1 MDTLLQ
7 DLRFAVRMLRKSPA
21 LLIVAV
27 LTLAVGI
34 GSNAAIFSAVK
45 TVLLR
50 PLGMREPDRVVML
63 WPRNVSRN
71 IPMGLASP
79 ARFADWKRENHVF
92 SEMACATDSLYT
104 MSGSGDPQ
112 DFVAW
117 QISANFMHVLGAQ
130 PFLGHDFT
138 SENEQ
143 KGNHRFVLLS
153 YRIWRT
159 KFGGDESIVGRSVT
173 LNDQPFIIAGVM
185 PHDFSFPSD
194 VTDVWTPLVLS
205 PSDVASRKATMLRT
219 IARLRPGVTHAQAVA
234 DMAQLSA
241 RLGQQYPDSDGG
253 WDVSIESA
261 RHHLSG
267 DVRGPLLALAA
278 AVGFVLLIAC
288 VNTANLLLARSVL
301 RRREMGVRVA
311 LGASRARVVRLV
323 LTESI
328 LLGLV
333 SCGAGLLIARWEA
346 AVLVRMFPK
355 NITNLSIP
363 SVQQIPIDWPVIL
376 FCIGLAFLTSLL
388 FGTAPALHASGIAP
402 VAVLKAE
409 TGSIAGG
416 GSSRARAAL
425 VIAQLSIALVLLVCA
440 GLMIKSFTRLQ
451 NTPLG
456 FNADR
461 VLTAQMFLSR
471 NRYKTDP
478 ERSRFVQEVTDH
490 IAVMPGVE
498 AVGAVNFLPL
508 SGFWGTLSFTVADMS
523 PAPVSQWPEAD
534 YRIASED
541 YFRTMQIPI
550 LRGRGFTSQDTAQS
564 QLVCVINQTLAR
576 KFFPDQDP
584 VGKFLTANPEI
595 FGKKPFLIV
604 GVVGDVKHFGA
615 GEEGH
620 AEVYRP
626 FSQDGFPLIALA
638 VRTRS
643 DPAILADPVRR
654 AIWSVDKSQSIFR
667 VMTLDEAAADTIIIR
682 RISAMIFVFFA
693 GVALFLSVIGI
704 YGVVSY
710 LIAQRTREIGIRI
723 ALGAP
728 AARVMRM
735 VLGYSLRVAMIGL
748 AIGVPVAFGVSRLL
762 RALLFHVGT
771 TDPLVFITVPVL
783 LCAVAVIAAWVPATR
798 ASRVQPMDA
807 LRNE

>member
-1 MDTLLQ
+1 
-7 DLRFAVRMLRKSPA
+7 
-21 LLIVAV
+21 
-27 LTLAVGI
+27 
-34 GSNAAIFSAVK
+34 
-45 TVLLR
+45 
-50 PLGMREPDRVVML
+50 
-63 WPRNVSRN
+63 
-71 IPMGLASP
+71 
-79 ARFADWKRENHVF
+79 
-92 SEMACATDSLYT
+92 
-104 MSGSGDPQ
+104 
-112 DFVAW
+112 
-117 QISANFMHVLGAQ
+117 
-130 PFLGHDFT
+130 
-138 SENEQ
+138 
-143 KGNHRFVLLS
+143 
-153 YRIWRT
+153 
-159 KFGGDESIVGRSVT
+159 
-173 LNDQPFIIAGVM
+173 
-185 PHDFSFPSD
+185 
-194 VTDVWTPLVLS
+194 
-205 PSDVASRKATMLRT
+205 
-219 IARLRPGVTHAQAVA
+219 
-234 DMAQLSA
+234 
-241 RLGQQYPDSDGG
+241 
-253 WDVSIESA
+253 
-261 RHHLSG
+261 
-267 DVRGPLLALAA
+267 
-278 AVGFVLLIAC
+278 
-288 VNTANLLLARSVL
+288 
-301 RRREMGVRVA
+301 MGVRVA
-311 LGASRARVVRLV
+311 LGASRARVVQLV

-388 FGTAPALHASGIAP
+388 FGSAPALHASGIAP

-440 GLMIKSFTRLQ
+440 GLMIKSFTRLL
-451 NTPLG
+451 NTSLG
-456 FNADR
+456 FNADH

-478 ERSRFVQEVTDH
+478 ERSRFVQEVTER

-508 SGFWGTLSFTVADMS
+508 SGFWGTLSFTVADMA

-564 QLVCVINQTLAR
+564 QLVCVINQTLAH

-584 VGKFLTANPEI
+584 VGKFLTANPEV

-643 DPAILADPVRR
+643 DPASLADPVRR

-667 VMTLDEAAADTIIIR
+667 VVTLDEAAADTTVIR

-735 VLGYSLRVAMIGL
+735 VLWYSLRVALIGL
-748 AIGVPVAFGVSRLL
+748 AIGVPAAFGVSRLL

-771 TDPLVFITVPVL
+771 TDPLVFIAVPVL
-783 LCAVAVIAAWVPATR
+783 LCGVAVIAAWVPATR